1 MNKKY
6 VQPEIEFDLLM
17 TEDILS
23 ASDEYV
29 DEYPEV
35 KDEISVNGDKLFG

>member
-1 MNKKY
+1 MKKY
-6 VQPEIEFDLLM
+6 IQPEVEFELLM

-35 KDEISVNGDKLFG
+35 TDEITMNGNKLFG

>member
-35 KDEISVNGDKLFG
+35 NDEISVNGDKLFG